1 MRLGVATRRYQEA
14 RRNELSRRTRFSLSS
29 ALARFTAAVGPDL
42 AIRNLRRKH
51 IEEWMAGRTCQAAS
65 LRTELSIVRNFCR
78 WAVING
84 HLKQDP
90 TLGVKGPRQPVQM
103 PRELSD
109 VDVAHLWACLPDTRA
124 ELIVM
129 LGLVQGMRRAEIA
142 GQLRENIDLTGRMM
156 LVYGKGNKE
165 RWLPIVEDTWITLNR
180 YLKESPGATGPLIR
194 NVDHPNRGLT
204 PGRIGDM
211 VSRWMLEAGVKGQA
225 WDGKSSHA
233 LRHTRAGTLLDDGAD
248 VREVQ
253 AVLGHASLGPTMI
266 YLRRRHADG
275 ALREAMS
282 RRTYL

>member
-1 MRLGVATRRYQEA
+1 MRLGVATRRYMEA
-14 RRNELSRRTRFSLSS
+14 RRTELARKTRVSATSVLRRFSDQ
-29 ALARFTAAVGPDL
+29 VGPDL
-42 AIRNLRRKH
+42 AVRNLRRKH
-51 IEEWMAGRTCQAAS
+51 IEGWMAACTCSPAS
-65 LRTELSIVRNFCR
+65 IRTELSVVRNFCR
-78 WAVING
+78 WAVVNG

-109 VDVAHLWACLPDTRA
+109 LDVAHLWSVLPDTRA

-156 LVYGKGNKE
+156 LVYGKGDKE
-165 RWLPIVEDTWITLNR
+165 RWLPVVDDAWSCLTR
-180 YLKESPGATGPLIR
+180 YLRESPGQTGFLIR
-194 NVDHPNRGLT
+194 NADHPNRGLT
-204 PGRIGDM
+204 AGRIGEL

>member
-1 MRLGVATRRYQEA
+1 MRLGVATRRYMEA
-14 RRNELSRRTRFSLSS
+14 RRTELARKTRVSATSALRRFSD
-29 ALARFTAAVGPDL
+29 AVGPDL
-42 AIRNLRRKH
+42 LIRNLRRNH
-51 IEEWMAGRTCQAAS
+51 VEQWMAGCSCSPAS
-65 LRTELSIVRNFCR
+65 IRTELSVLRNFCR
-78 WAVING
+78 WCVING

-109 VDVAHLWACLPDTRA
+109 VDVAHLWATLPDTRA
-124 ELIVM
+124 ELIVI

-156 LVYGKGNKE
+156 LVHGKGDKE
-165 RWLPIVEDTWITLNR
+165 RWLPIVDDAWVCLNR
-180 YLKESPGATGPLIR
+180 YLKESPGQTGFLIR
-194 NVDHPNRGLT
+194 NADHPNRGLT
-204 PGRIGDM
+204 AGRIGEL
-211 VSRWMLEAGVKGQA
+211 VSGWMLEAGVKGQA

-253 AVLGHASLGPTMI
+253 AVLGHSSLGPTMV

-282 RRTYL
+282 RRSYL